1 MLNGLFAVLVFM
13 LGFTL
18 FVAMNEDRSLEKSAV
33 DNVTIIELAKDSD
46 DPLVKQQAV
55 TARAELKEIQ
65 ERQAVIREREKYLE
79 ENKEAIQE
87 KQAADIKKTIWS
99 LLGVVSVM
107 IFGMAML
114 SFLTRKMHR

>member
-18 FVAMNEDRSLEKSAV
+18 FAAMNEDRSLEKSAV
-33 DNVTIIELAKDSD
+33 DNVTIIELAKNSD

-65 ERQAVIREREKYLE
+65 ERQAVIRERDKYLE

-87 KQAADIKKTIWS
+87 KQAADTKKTIWS

-107 IFGMAML
+107 LFGMAML
-114 SFLTRKMHR
+114 SFLTRKMGR

>member
-13 LGFTL
+13 LSFTL
-18 FVAMNEDRSLEKSAV
+18 FAAMNEDRSLEKSAV
-33 DNVTIIELAKDSD
+33 DNVTIIELAKNSD

-65 ERQAVIREREKYLE
+65 ERQAVIRERDKYLE

-87 KQAADIKKTIWS
+87 KQAADTKKTIWS

-107 IFGMAML
+107 LFGMAML
-114 SFLTRKMHR
+114 SFLTRKMGR

>member
-65 ERQAVIREREKYLE
+65 ERQAVIRERDKYLE

>member
-18 FVAMNEDRSLEKSAV
+18 FAAMNEDRSLEKSAV
-33 DNVTIIELAKDSD
+33 DNVTIIELAKNSD

-65 ERQAVIREREKYLE
+65 ERQAVIRERDKYLE

-87 KQAADIKKTIWS
+87 KQAADTKKAIWS

-107 IFGMAML
+107 LFGMAML
-114 SFLTRKMHR
+114 SFLTRKMGR

>member
-65 ERQAVIREREKYLE
+65 ERQAVIRERDKYLE

-99 LLGVVSVM
+99 LLGVVIVM

>member
-33 DNVTIIELAKDSD
+33 DNVTIIELAKNSD

-65 ERQAVIREREKYLE
+65 ERQAVIRERDKYLE

-107 IFGMAML
+107 LFGMAML

>member
-18 FVAMNEDRSLEKSAV
+18 FAAMNEDRSLEKSAV
-33 DNVTIIELAKDSD
+33 DNVTIIELAKNSD

-65 ERQAVIREREKYLE
+65 ERQAVIRERDKYLE
-79 ENKEAIQE
+79 ANKEAIQE
-87 KQAADIKKTIWS
+87 KQAADTKKTIWS

-107 IFGMAML
+107 LFGMAML
-114 SFLTRKMHR
+114 SFLTRKMGR